1 VVSASVTGLSANTL
15 YYFRI
20 SATNAGGTSSGARE
34 TFRTLPKA
42 PPTVVTGSATA
53 VMQASATLNA
63 TVNPNGGVVS
73 GCQFEYAPER
83 GTGGPGALTS
93 VPCSPPPGSGTGP
106 VAVSAPITGL
116 SPGTT
121 YIFVIVA
128 TNPAGTSS
136 GRSGTFET
144 PGPPTVVTGSAT
156 AVTQT
161 SATLNATVNPNGETV
176 SSCLFEYGTSPT
188 SMIFSVPC
196 TSLPGSGTS
205 PVAVSAAAPD
215 LIAHRSYYFRISAT
229 NPIGTSDGNAGTFT
243 TLTGDLWFTNQTGNS
258 IGRITTSGAVTN
270 YTGSFPIKGPSGITT
285 GPDDALWFTN
295 QTGNSIG
302 RITTGSSGSILNASI
317 NGPTSITAGPDG
329 ALWFTNQTGNSIGR
343 ITTLGVTNYTNASI
357 KGPTSIT
364 TGPNGALWFTNQTGN
379 SIGTITTSGAVT
391 NYPNANIKGPT
402 GITTGPNGAL
412 WFTNQTGNSIG
423 TITTSGAVTNY
434 TNASIKGPDGITAG
448 P

>member
-1 VVSASVTGLSANTL
+1 LQASATLNATVNPNGGAVSSCQFEYGTSPTFAAGSTHAVPCSPPLPSPGSGTNPVVVSASVTGLSANTL

-42 PPTVVTGSATA
+42 
-53 VMQASATLNA
+53 
-63 TVNPNGGVVS
+63 
-73 GCQFEYAPER
+73 
-83 GTGGPGALTS
+83 
-93 VPCSPPPGSGTGP
+93 
-106 VAVSAPITGL
+106 
-116 SPGTT
+116 
-121 YIFVIVA
+121 
-128 TNPAGTSS
+128 
-136 GRSGTFET
+136 
-144 PGPPTVVTGSAT
+144 PPTVVTGSAT

-391 NYPNANIKGPT
+391 NY
-402 GITTGPNGAL
+402 
-412 WFTNQTGNSIG
+412 
-423 TITTSGAVTNY
+423 